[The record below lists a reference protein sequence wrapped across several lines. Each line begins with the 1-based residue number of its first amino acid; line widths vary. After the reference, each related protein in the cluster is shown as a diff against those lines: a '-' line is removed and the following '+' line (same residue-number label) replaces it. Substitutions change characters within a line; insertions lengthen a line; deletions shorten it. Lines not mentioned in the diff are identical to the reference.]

1 MEFLH
6 SFPSGLTVEKLLQN
20 RRYRYIFIVRIGI
33 PAFIENT
40 EEKRGRKERY
50 SLTPMG
56 VRALGARMR
65 ENCNT
70 PLTLFGY
77 LIFHMS
83 ASSFFSSLLRMC
95 QNLSTPSYLLISC
108 FFYLLFNNLSRL
120 RQFARAV
127 INNANLRLDVRIE
140 SQFCVS

>member
-1 MEFLH
+1 MLFH
-6 SFPSGLTVEKLLQN
+6 IIQHCKVSNGRSSCNMMG
-20 RRYRYIFIVRIGI
+20 IVRLTLVLILLPI
-33 PAFIENT
+33 RPRLVT
-40 EEKRGRKERY
+40 SRY
-50 SLTPMG
+50 NSLTPMG

>member
-1 MEFLH
+1 MCY
-6 SFPSGLTVEKLLQN
+6 LLWM
-20 RRYRYIFIVRIGI
+20 YRI
-33 PAFIENT
+33 AFIHFFTPHTCIPFVLGLFRASRNLPT
-40 EEKRGRKERY
+40 SGDQTISRFS

-83 ASSFFSSLLRMC
+83 ASSFFSSLLCMC
-95 QNLSTPSYLLISC
+95 QNLSTPPYLLISC
-108 FFYLLFNNLSRL
+108 FFYLPFKHLLQL
-120 RQFARAV
+120 RQFAQA
-127 INNANLRLDVRIE
+127 IE
-140 SQFCVS
+140 QCQSKIGQKN